1 MRIFGALLIVVLLA
15 MAAVLYLQRED
26 TAASLHAVSSVATDL
41 RENGVS
47 SRALDP
53 EMAAR
58 MVASLQEL
66 LDHPEEI
73 PNHVEDLKTVAATT
87 AAWADAA
94 ASPSAELR
102 TAVAL
107 RSTAGDLRSYGVRKS
122 QMSLSSARR
131 NLEAARAALAGEPT
145 GTAPT
150 DAVRDR
156 LENLQRGQQ
165 ERYQDV
171 EEELNR

>member
-1 MRIFGALLIVVLLA
+1 MRVFGALFIAVLLA

-26 TAASLHAVSSVATDL
+26 TEASLHAVSSVAADL
-41 RENGVS
+41 REDGVS
-47 SRALDP
+47 GRALDP

-58 MVASLQEL
+58 MVVSLQAL
-66 LDHPEEI
+66 VDHPEEI
-73 PNHVEDLKTVAATT
+73 PNHVDDLKTVATTT
-87 AAWADAA
+87 AAWAAA
-94 ASPSAELR
+94 ARSPSTELR
-102 TAVAL
+102 IAVSL
-107 RSTAGDLRSYGVRKS
+107 RSAAGDLRSYGVQPS

-131 NLEAARAALAGEPT
+131 NLEAARGALAGDPV

-165 ERYQDV
+165 ERYQEV
-171 EEELNR
+171 QEELNR

>member
-26 TAASLHAVSSVATDL
+26 TAASLEAVASVATDL
-41 RENGVS
+41 REDGVS
-47 SRALDP
+47 GRAMNP

-58 MVASLQEL
+58 MVASLQQL
-66 LDHPEEI
+66 VDHPEEI
-73 PNHVEDLKTVAATT
+73 PNHVDDLKTVASTA
-87 AAWADAA
+87 AAWAAAA
-94 ASPSAELR
+94 ASPSIELR
-102 TAVAL
+102 VAVAL
-107 RSTAGDLRSYGVRKS
+107 RGAAGDLRSYGTRPS
-122 QMSLSSARR
+122 ENSLSSAGR
-131 NLEAARAALAGEPT
+131 NLDAARAALAGEPT

-165 ERYQDV
+165 ENYQDL
-171 EEELNR
+171 EEELNQ

>member
-1 MRIFGALLIVVLLA
+1 MRVFGALFIAILLA

-26 TAASLHAVSSVATDL
+26 TEASLRAVSSVAADL
-41 RENGVS
+41 REDGVS
-47 SRALDP
+47 GRALDP

-58 MVASLQEL
+58 MVDSLQEL
-66 LDHPEEI
+66 VDHPEEI
-73 PNHVEDLKTVAATT
+73 RKHVDDLKTVTTT
-87 AAWADAA
+87 AAAWAA
-94 ASPSAELR
+94 AAPSPSTDLR
-102 TAVAL
+102 IAVSL
-107 RSTAGDLRSYGVRKS
+107 RGAAGDLRSHGIQPS
-122 QMSLSSARR
+122 EMSLASARR
-131 NLEAARAALAGEPT
+131 NLQAARGALAGDPV

-156 LENLQRGQQ
+156 LENLQRSQQ